1 MLIDTVSDSKLQL
14 SFKKLLFV
22 RNSLVVQSLRLCA
35 STAGGVGVTPGV
47 VIKVP
52 QAMQHSQNKHAHT
65 HAKKETTICGIL
77 V

>member
-1 MLIDTVSDSKLQL
+1 MLIDMVSDSKLQL
-14 SFKKLLFV
+14 SFKKLLCV
-22 RNSLVVQSLRLCA
+22 GNSLVVQPLRLCA

-52 QAMQHSQNKHAHT
+52 QAMQHSQNKHMHT
-65 HAKKETTICGIL
+65 PAKKETTICGIL